1 MTDQHAEEMRWVF
14 SFGLEEE
21 SEDEC
26 QTEKRQFL

>member
-1 MTDQHAEEMRWVF
+1 MKTQILKVKTPVLV
-14 SFGLEEE
+14 GLEEE